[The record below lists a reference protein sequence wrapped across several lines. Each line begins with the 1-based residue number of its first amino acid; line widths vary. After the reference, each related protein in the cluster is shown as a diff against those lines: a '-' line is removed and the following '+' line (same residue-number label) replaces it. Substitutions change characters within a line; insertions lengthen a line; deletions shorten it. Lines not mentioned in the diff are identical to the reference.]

1 MSKFVNDIINLE
13 NLFNKK
19 KFNEIQELGKHLQKK
34 HSESFEINLIIGTS
48 YLVVKR
54 PNIALPL
61 LIKANKLNPSSSVCL
76 LNIALCYKQL
86 KIIPEY
92 KRYLDLANFC
102 DPENVDIICE
112 LGFFHLFVNEISTSI
127 SYYEKVLKNKFND
140 LNFILN
146 LSQSYLRANNS
157 PKVIE
162 ICLNYIKNVNMN
174 PHVLNTLGVAYK
186 NIGNFIN
193 AKLYLKKSIMIS
205 PDNFQAHR
213 NLSSLIDYKDNK
225 KHLMQMESLLKTYNS
240 NIDLNLALSKAYKDL
255 KNKKKYFDHL
265 EFANKSKKT
274 ELKFNI
280 NNEKHKFFKIKSIFD
295 NGRLD
300 DFSFKDQSFRLI
312 FILGLPR
319 SGTTLTENILSSHSQ
334 VYAGGELNGMQNLGD
349 QVLYNETI
357 NNINDKDL
365 IIKFRQ
371 YYLDRLPNVEKTIL
385 NITDKMPLNFLW
397 IGLIFRCFPN
407 AKIINLQRNPVATC
421 WSIFNTYF
429 PSGGNAYSYDQSDI
443 YDYYNLYLDL
453 MQHWNNIYPNK
464 IFNLDYEMLTTQ
476 PEEEIKKLLIYCD
489 LSIQKS
495 CFNPHLSK
503 SVIST
508 ASSIQAR
515 KKIYTGSSDDWK
527 TYKEFIF
534 PKIFDLT

>member
-1 MSKFVNDIINLE
+1 MSKLENEIINLE
-13 NLFNKK
+13 SLFNKK
-19 KFNEIQELGKHLQKK
+19 KINEILELSKYLLIK
-34 HSESFEINLIIGTS
+34 HSETFEINLIIGTS
-48 YLVVKR
+48 YLVKKM
-54 PNIALPL
+54 PNMALPL
-61 LIKANKLNPSSSVCL
+61 LVKANKINPSSSACL
-76 LNIALCYKQL
+76 LNISLCYKQL
-86 KIIPEY
+86 KVIPEY
-92 KRYLDLANFC
+92 KKYLDLANFC
-102 DPENVDIICE
+102 DPENIDIICE

-127 SYYEKVLKNKFND
+127 SYYEKILKERKND

-146 LSQSYLRANNS
+146 LSQSYLRAGES
-157 PKVIE
+157 LKVIE
-162 ICLNYIKNVNMN
+162 ICLNYIKNRNMN
-174 PHVLNTLGVAYK
+174 SHLLNTLGIAYK
-186 NIGNFIN
+186 NIGDFIN
-193 AKLYLKKSIMIS
+193 AIFYLEKSIELS

-213 NLSSLIDYKDNK
+213 NLSSLIDYKDDN
-225 KHLMQMESLLKTYNS
+225 KHLMQMELLLKTYNS

-255 KNKKKYFDHL
+255 KKRRKYFDHL

-280 NNEKHKFFKIKSIFD
+280 NNEKHKFSKIKSIFN
-295 NGRLD
+295 NGRLNG
-300 DFSFKDQSFRLI
+300 FSFKDQSLRLI

-334 VYAGGELNGMQNLGD
+334 VCASGEFDGMQNLGD
-349 QVLYNETI
+349 QVLHNETI

-365 IIKFRQ
+365 ITKFRQ
-371 YYLDRLPNVEKTIL
+371 YYLDRLPSVEKEIL

-397 IGLIFRCFPN
+397 IGLILKCFPS

-429 PSGGNAYSYDQSDI
+429 PGGGNAYSYDQSDI

-489 LSIQKS
+489 LSIQKA
-495 CFNPHLSK
+495 CFNPHLNK
-503 SVIST
+503 RVINT
-508 ASSIQAR
+508 ASSIQVR
-515 KKIYTGSSDDWK
+515 KKIYTGSSRDWQ
-527 TYKEFIF
+527 TYREFIF
-534 PKIFDLT
+534 PKIFDLA